1 VTLLDEFEVVDPS
14 VDLRIAYNTR
24 ALLPAKVKAFVEHAA
39 EFFADL
45 SAAEASSPDL
55 KSRQ

>member
-1 VTLLDEFEVVDPS
+1 
-14 VDLRIAYNTR
+14 
-24 ALLPAKVKAFVEHAA
+24 LPAKVKAFVEHAA